1 MYTKRVANYSSFSN
15 FQHSFTIFLHLF
27 LFGLMSYRTWI
38 TLLPASAPSLLLR
51 TRSKATTTVA
61 LSHFSPAKLFKT
73 GFLNYRRRPESPSSK
88 GCQAFPHFCFLLYNV
103 TVRIMLIFIRRS
115 PSNFQKFD
123 WCKWFC
129 TWKSE
134 RAIFRDNDLVCR
146 FAKRS
151 FVAIQATTPAGL
163 CHHAL
168 RPTLILSG
176 RNSRCP

>member
-103 TVRIMLIFIRRS
+103 TYWRARVRQNNSHLAVNLLLTALATIGV
-115 PSNFQKFD
+115 SNYYN
-123 WCKWFC
+123 
-129 TWKSE
+129 S
-134 RAIFRDNDLVCR
+134 
-146 FAKRS
+146 FAKHRCY
-151 FVAIQATTPAGL
+151 V
-163 CHHAL
+163 
-168 RPTLILSG
+168 G
-176 RNSRCP
+176 R